1 MVLFD
6 LMHSVTLIM
15 VRIFNRTNT
24 LYMVREG
31 QTTFG
36 MIGVMAY
43 NKLAAYMQLHM
54 STTRSLSVGSCMM
67 FS

>member
-1 MVLFD
+1 
-6 LMHSVTLIM
+6 M
-15 VRIFNRTNT
+15 VRIFIRTNT
-24 LYMVREG
+24 LYMVRDG

-54 STTRSLSVGSCMM
+54 STTRSLSVGSCIM